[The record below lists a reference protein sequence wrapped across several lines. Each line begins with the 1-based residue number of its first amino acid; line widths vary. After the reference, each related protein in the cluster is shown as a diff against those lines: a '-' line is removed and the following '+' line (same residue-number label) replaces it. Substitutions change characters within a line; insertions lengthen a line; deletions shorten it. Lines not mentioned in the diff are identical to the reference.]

1 MDKTKYKKEYNKN
14 KKRKLFKILFIIAVI
29 SFIIGIFYVA
39 IISKSDKSLI
49 KKTFDAYF
57 LSIQNDSFNNI
68 DSLIGNILT
77 NVVLTFVVWILGIS
91 IIGIP
96 VSVFYLIYRSF
107 VTGFSISS
115 LIYTYG
121 FKGVIISIFYSF
133 PLIINLLV
141 FFILTFYAVNFSK
154 KLYLYLFKKK
164 DINLKGMTKVYT
176 KVLIVFLIILLIC
189 SIVSSYL
196 VPILLKSFTNFH
208 I

>member
-39 IISKSDKSLI
+39 VISKSDKSLI

-164 DINLKGMTKVYT
+164 DINLMGMTKVYT

>member
-39 IISKSDKSLI
+39 VISKSDKSLI
-49 KKTFDAYF
+49 KKTFNAYF

>member
-77 NVVLTFVVWILGIS
+77 NVVLTFIVWILGIS

-189 SIVSSYL
+189 SLVSSYL

>member
-39 IISKSDKSLI
+39 VISKSDKSLI

-96 VSVFYLIYRSF
+96 VSVLYLIYRSF